1 MRRCCTLFL
10 LLLVGVF
17 AHAETPLLWNQTAVE
32 QNCPVGDDAVWVH
45 FAGGKACIR
54 YFSAGNLHAAPQV
67 LVMFKGDR
75 VSLIKRPPETIPANT
90 ADAQRSQAQGIMRES
105 GLPTVIIARPG
116 TYGSSGNHYR
126 RRQQE
131 EFLALN
137 AALDAIKTRYGI
149 QHFILSGHSGGATAA
164 SALLAFGR
172 RDIDCAILTS
182 GAWGLLERAGRMRQ
196 ERGEAAAPDLDGTGL
211 PHPWD
216 PLDHING
223 IVADPARRILVIG
236 NPQDRNTPF
245 DLQQRFAD
253 ALRKQGHQVTLLERP
268 ANPPQFHD
276 LTGNAGVKAVTLCPP
291 PHSADENQ
299 R

>member
-1 MRRCCTLFL
+1 MKRGYPLFFL
-10 LLLVGVF
+10 ILSSVF

-32 QNCPVGDDAVWVH
+32 QNCPPGDDAVWVQYV
-45 FAGGKACIR
+45 GGKDCIR
-54 YFSAGNLHAAPQV
+54 YFSAGNLHNAPQV

-75 VSLIKRPPETIPANT
+75 VSLIKRPPDTIPANT
-90 ADAQRSQAQGIMRES
+90 ADAQRSQAQAIARQS
-105 GLPTVIIARPG
+105 GLPTVIVARPG

-126 RRQQE
+126 RRQKE

-137 AALDAIKTRYGI
+137 AALDALKTRYGI
-149 QHFILSGHSGGATAA
+149 QHFILNGHSGGATAA
-164 SALLAFGR
+164 SALLTFGR

-182 GAWGLLERAGRMRQ
+182 GAWGLLERAERMRR
-196 ERGEAAAPDLDGTGL
+196 ERGEASAPSLDGTGL

-216 PLDHING
+216 PLDHIDG

-236 NPQDRNTPF
+236 NPQDSNTPF

-253 ALRKQGHQVTLLERP
+253 ALRKQGHPVTLLERP
-268 ANPPQFHD
+268 ANPPLYHD
-276 LTGNAGVKAVTLCPP
+276 LKGNAGVKAVALCPP
-291 PHSADENQ
+291 SRPADDNP